1 MSSKVSV
8 TPRAFSTKGKAGF
21 LLSSSPPP
29 FPSLLHSPALSPAPR
44 TSPHPGPSSALRG
57 ERRARLGAGT
67 AAPQAVGRQQRCQ
80 SGAPHF
86 LRNPGILLLSSN
98 PVTQDLFFFF
108 FTFFFLPLNKS
119 PLLRS
124 PLPTLLPQQDFQGG
138 AEPRARSSLPWAP
151 RHRAPPRSSRART
164 RRRRRRAAAGVPEAR
179 RQQRGSSPG
188 RASPASALCRDG
200 RAERGRGAAAGM
212 RAQFRGS
219 FFSFSL
225 PPHPPF
231 FRCPHPPPS
240 PRNIQGSK
248 ILGMEK
254 MRRQRRLPDALQE
267 SSQLSQPLCKFSP
280 KLSGLCQVKNPPGNR
295 TSEAALAR
303 ERWKAQRGGG
313 GGRGRRETGPSGR
326 SQPAPS
332 RGAQPGGCAARSARP
347 GAARR
352 LGLRGGG
359 RGGRAWRKRPLPA
372 APSGG
377 RGRPSSSSSL
387 SCCCRLPP
395 AVRSRTP
402 AVKQSPAR
410 PGPSE
415 KEGPGPRG
423 EEKKNSRRAAVN
435 QQGHRL

>member
-1 MSSKVSV
+1 
-8 TPRAFSTKGKAGF
+8 
-21 LLSSSPPP
+21 
-29 FPSLLHSPALSPAPR
+29 
-44 TSPHPGPSSALRG
+44 
-57 ERRARLGAGT
+57 
-67 AAPQAVGRQQRCQ
+67 
-80 SGAPHF
+80 
-86 LRNPGILLLSSN
+86 
-98 PVTQDLFFFF
+98 
-108 FTFFFLPLNKS
+108 
-119 PLLRS
+119 
-124 PLPTLLPQQDFQGG
+124 
-138 AEPRARSSLPWAP
+138 
-151 RHRAPPRSSRART
+151 
-164 RRRRRRAAAGVPEAR
+164 
-179 RQQRGSSPG
+179 
-188 RASPASALCRDG
+188 
-200 RAERGRGAAAGM
+200 M

-332 RGAQPGGCAARSARP
+332 RGARPGGCAARSARP

-402 AVKQSPAR
+402 AVKRSPAR

-423 EEKKNSRRAAVN
+423 EEKKKLSEGCSQSARTSAVKRPDEV
-435 QQGHRL
+435 G